1 MKLSRSKVLFAF
13 VAMAIMVSIPAVVLA
28 QGTPPHGIVGDVE
41 INGQPA
47 PIGTRVALRFNN
59 GTIDTDTVST
69 VGIYRVEVP
78 SGGPYPR
85 GSISFFVNG
94 QRADA
99 SLPNGQ
105 EWTWSGAWREGNLEI
120 VDLSSP
126 ATRSQ
131 PTNTPRPTNT
141 RRPVNTPRPT
151 AGSAPTIIRGPQGPP
166 GATGLPGATG
176 IPGPTG
182 LPGGTGIPG
191 DRGPIGFPGD
201 QGPPGPEGPRGD
213 QGPQGYIGQTG
224 PQGVAG
230 PSGLAGPQGP
240 VGPAGS
246 SGNFLIAIIALVVA
260 LLALLV
266 AIGRWIWELQTG
278 M

>member
-1 MKLSRSKVLFAF
+1 MKLSRSKAILAF
-13 VAMAIMVSIPAVVLA
+13 VAVSIVVSIPAIVSA
-28 QGTPPHGIVGDVE
+28 QGEIPHTIFGTAYIDGTVAPDGTLVQAFIDGQEVDRTNTTARGIFFLQID
-41 INGQPA
+41 PA
-47 PIGTRVALRFNN
+47 PAQAGKT
-59 GTIDTDTVST
+59 
-69 VGIYRVEVP
+69 
-78 SGGPYPR
+78 
-85 GSISFFVNG
+85 ISFRVRGMLAAESLSWVSRGDTRNFRLN
-94 QRADA
+94 A
-99 SLPNGQ
+99 SAN
-105 EWTWSGAWREGNLEI
+105 
-120 VDLSSP
+120 
-126 ATRSQ
+126 

-151 AGSAPTIIRGPQGPP
+151 AASAPTIIRGPQGPP

-191 DRGPIGFPGD
+191 IQGPIGFPGD

-230 PSGLAGPQGP
+230 PSGLGGPQGP